1 MGRNNG
7 DGAMKGTIL
16 IVDDDADSRVMLQRA
31 VEAEGL
37 AVMLAGDGGDA
48 LKQLEGTLPDL
59 VLMDAIMPGL
69 DGFDT
74 CRRIKA
80 TPRMAHLPVIFMT
93 GLTQTEHVLR
103 GLQAGGVDYVTKPLV
118 LDELIARVQ
127 VHLGNAR
134 TAQRAVTALNGT
146 GGRIV
151 AADDAGQIVWATR
164 PTLDLLDEMG
174 PESRLAVERAFRGLI
189 AQPSGSATIDIDRGK
204 LVVAT
209 LAPGDGGEHLFSL
222 SRTIEGGEID
232 AFQSA
237 FGLTRREA
245 EVLLW
250 IARGKSNRDASEILN
265 ISARTVNK
273 HLEQIFI
280 KMGVEN
286 RAAAAAAATR
296 IMIARSG

>member
-1 MGRNNG
+1 
-7 DGAMKGTIL
+7 MKGMIL
-16 IVDDDADSRVMLQRA
+16 IVDDDADSRTMLQRA

-37 AVMLAGDGGDA
+37 VAMLAGDGEEA
-48 LKQLEGTLPDL
+48 LAQLERAMPDL

-74 CRRIKA
+74 CRQIKGNPH
-80 TPRMAHLPVIFMT
+80 TAHLPVIFMT

-118 LDELIARVQ
+118 LDELIARMQ

-134 TAQRAVTALNGT
+134 SARRALSALNGT

-151 AADDAGQIVWATR
+151 AANESGQILWATQ
-164 PTLDLLDEMG
+164 PTLDLLDAIGIET
-174 PESRLAVERAFRGLI
+174 RRAVEQAFTSLI
-189 AQPSGSATIDIDRGK
+189 GQPGGTTSIEIEGGK
-204 LVVAT
+204 LVVAP

-222 SRTIEGGEID
+222 RRTVEGGEID
-232 AFQSA
+232 AFQTA
-237 FGLTRREA
+237 FCLTRREA
-245 EVLLW
+245 DVLLW

-296 IMIARSG
+296 IMIAQSVSP

>member
-1 MGRNNG
+1 MS
-7 DGAMKGTIL
+7 ATIL
-16 IVDDDADSRVMLQRA
+16 VVDDDPESCMLLRKL

-37 AVMLAGDGGDA
+37 LARLARNGDEA
-48 LKQLEGTLPDL
+48 LAILDGFTPDL

-80 TPRMAHLPVIFMT
+80 MANGANLPVIFMT
-93 GLTQTEHVLR
+93 GLTDTEHVVR
-103 GLQAGGVDYVTKPLV
+103 GLRAGGVDYVTKPLI
-118 LDELIARVQ
+118 LDELLARIH

-134 TAQRAVTALNGT
+134 IARGAMTALDTT
-146 GGRIV
+146 GGWVLSTDARGRI
-151 AADDAGQIVWATR
+151 AWATTHTR
-164 PTLDLLDEMG
+164 ALLSELGSSGQETIETLLSRMIDMGMAGSAPELLDVGEV
-174 PESRLAVERAFRGLI
+174 RLSI
-189 AQPSGSATIDIDRGK
+189 AYLGTD
-204 LVVAT
+204 
-209 LAPGDGGEHLFSL
+209 DGEAHLFSMT
-222 SRTIEGGEID
+222 RNMEGNEVGTL
-232 AFQSA
+232 QVV

-250 IARGKSNRDASEILN
+250 ISRGKSNRDASEIMN

-286 RAAAAAAATR
+286 RAAAAVSATR
-296 IMIARSG
+296 GMLAQGM

>member
-1 MGRNNG
+1 MS
-7 DGAMKGTIL
+7 ATIL
-16 IVDDDADSRVMLQRA
+16 VVDDDPESRQLLRKL

-37 AVMLAGDGGDA
+37 SARLAGSGEEA
-48 LKQLEGTLPDL
+48 LAMFDSFTPDL

-80 TPRMAHLPVIFMT
+80 RADGANLPVIFMT
-93 GLTQTEHVLR
+93 GLTETEHVVR
-103 GLQAGGVDYVTKPLV
+103 GLQAGGVDYVTKPLI
-118 LDELIARVQ
+118 LDELLARIH

-134 TAQRAVTALNGT
+134 IARGAMTALDTT
-146 GGRIV
+146 GGWVLSTHAQGRI
-151 AADDAGQIVWATR
+151 AWATTHTR
-164 PTLDLLDEMG
+164 TLLSELGVSGREAIETLLGRMIGMGRAGGAPELLDVGET
-174 PESRLAVERAFRGLI
+174 RLSITYLG
-189 AQPSGSATIDIDRGK
+189 TD
-204 LVVAT
+204 
-209 LAPGDGGEHLFSL
+209 DGEAHLFSMTRNMKGNEVGTL
-222 SRTIEGGEID
+222 
-232 AFQSA
+232 QLV

-250 IARGKSNRDASEILN
+250 ISRGKSNRDASEILN

-296 IMIARSG
+296 VMLAQGM